1 MSETHLPEILTDH
14 GRVAVRSW
22 ASEIE
27 PVTVTQALRSA
38 RSPVVSGPIA
48 LMPDAHLGI
57 GATVGSVI
65 PTESAIIPAAVGFDI
80 GCGMIAARLSL
91 TADQLPDRLEPL
103 LDGVS
108 RAIPA
113 GFAKHADATA
123 PANRWLTAHPVPRPS
138 ELKES
143 QHRKI
148 GAQLGTLGGGNH
160 FVEVCLDE
168 ADDVWCVLHSG
179 SRGIGNT
186 LATRHIRTAK
196 HLCDRLHRAV
206 EDRDLAYFLEG
217 DAEFGAYID
226 DLLWSQAYALENR
239 ELMMDAL
246 LGVLRQ
252 QLPVRFREVERV
264 NCHHNYTERETHG
277 GRELWITRK
286 GAIRAREGDRGIIPG
301 SMGTATYIVTG
312 LGNPDSYHSA
322 SHGAGRRM
330 GRREAKRQLTTT
342 QLKASM
348 RGRTWQS
355 DKADELLDEA
365 PMAYKDIGQVMADQ
379 AELVRVDH
387 ELRAVLNY
395 KGTS

>member
-1 MSETHLPEILTDH
+1 MSHDPTRHLPEILTDH
-14 GRVAVRSW
+14 GRPAVRSW

-27 PVTVTQALRSA
+27 PQTLTQALRSA
-38 RSPVVSGPIA
+38 RSPVVVGPIA

-57 GATVGSVI
+57 GAT
-65 PTESAIIPAAVGFDI
+65 APARAG
-80 GCGMIAARLSL
+80 GARQAPARLPPP
-91 TADQLPDRLEPL
+91 AEQLPDRLEPL

-108 RAIPA
+108 TAIPA

-123 PANRWLTAHPVPRPS
+123 PANRWLSAHPVPRPS
-138 ELKES
+138 ELTES

-160 FVEVCLDE
+160 FVEVCLDD
-168 ADDVWCVLHSG
+168 ADGVWCVLHSG

-246 LGVLRQ
+246 LGVLRR
-252 QLPVRFREVERV
+252 QLPVRFRELERI
-264 NCHHNYTERETHG
+264 NCHHNYAQRERHG
-277 GRELWITRK
+277 DRDLWITRK
-286 GAIRAREGDRGIIPG
+286 GAIRARAGDRGIIPG
-301 SMGTATYIVTG
+301 SMGTATYLVTG
-312 LGNPDSYHSA
+312 LGNADSYDSA

-330 GRREAKRQLTTT
+330 GRKEAKRRLTTS
-342 QLKASM
+342 QLEAAM

-355 DKADELLDEA
+355 DKADDLLDEA
-365 PMAYKDIGQVMADQ
+365 PMAYKDIRTVMADQ
-379 AELVRVDH
+379 ADLVRVDH

-395 KGTS
+395 KGTT